1 MLEKE
6 LPYIRGRQIMQLF
19 RGLLARLHQGYADTI
34 LLPISPCQVTEL
46 VSNKPAETRC
56 RISNSYRLEIF
67 RTEK

>member
-1 MLEKE
+1 
-6 LPYIRGRQIMQLF
+6 MQLF

-56 RISNSYRLEIF
+56 QISNSYRLEIF